1 MSQMI
6 AGTLIKN
13 QRKESQNRTIIC
25 TREYLFLGNRFMA
38 KANMTHK
45 QILIHYGELSTKG
58 KNRRMF
64 QNKMAE
70 HIRHKTQ
77 DLEKVRILPHHDF
90 MHIKWEDA
98 SYEDMIEVLKDIPG
112 IARFEPTYRVE
123 KTMEAIYEK
132 GIELFK
138 ELVFES
144 NDSFKVVAKRS
155 DRSFELDSMMI
166 QREVGHVIGEAFPEL
181 HVEMKKATY
190 KLTVSI
196 QHDAA
201 YLSLISVPGM
211 GGLPYGSS
219 GKGMLMLS
227 GGFDSPIAGYQMIKR
242 GLEIEAVHFS
252 SPPYTSPQAL
262 EKAKK
267 LTAVL
272 ARYGTP
278 IKFHNVPFARIQ
290 EEIKEHIHEDFSM
303 TVMRRIMLRIMD
315 QLLIKNKAMAIVNGE
330 SLGQVASQTL
340 QSMSVIN
347 EVTTTPILRPLI
359 AVDKN
364 EIISIA
370 EKIGTY
376 DISNEPYEDCCTV
389 FAPKKPKTKPKL
401 HTIQEMEAA
410 LDIPALIQEAVEQTE
425 VMTIDENYLRNQ
437 YATFSDLL

>member
-1 MSQMI
+1 MFQ
-6 AGTLIKN
+6 
-13 QRKESQNRTIIC
+13 
-25 TREYLFLGNRFMA
+25 
-38 KANMTHK
+38 K

-58 KNRRMF
+58 KNRKMF
-64 QNKMAE
+64 QNKMADQ
-70 HIRHKTQ
+70 IRHKTK
-77 DLEKVRILPHHDF
+77 DIEKVKVLPHHDF
-90 MHIKWEDA
+90 MHVKWNHA
-98 SYEDMIEVLKDIPG
+98 SYETIIDVLKDVPG
-112 IARFEPTYRVE
+112 IARFEPTHRVE
-123 KTMEAIYEK
+123 KTMEAIYTK
-132 GIELFK
+132 GIELF
-138 ELVFES
+138 EAQTFGE
-144 NDSFKVVAKRS
+144 NASFKVVAKRS
-155 DRSFELDSMMI
+155 DRTFELDSMMI
-166 QREVGHVIGEAFPEL
+166 QREVGHVIGERFPEL

-196 QHDAA
+196 QRDAA
-201 YLSLISVPGM
+201 YLSLISVQGM

-272 ARYGTP
+272 SRYGTP
-278 IKFHNVPFARIQ
+278 IKFHNVPFAKIQ

-303 TVMRRIMLRIMD
+303 TVMRRVMLRIMD
-315 QLLIKNKAMAIVNGE
+315 QLLVKNKAMAIVNGE

-364 EIISIA
+364 EIIAIA

-410 LDIPALIQEAVEQTE
+410 LNIENLVADAVMNTE
-425 VMTIDENYLRNQ
+425 VMTIDEFYLKEQ
-437 YATFSDLL
+437 LAEFDSLL

>member
-1 MSQMI
+1 
-6 AGTLIKN
+6 
-13 QRKESQNRTIIC
+13 
-25 TREYLFLGNRFMA
+25 
-38 KANMTHK
+38 MTQK

-58 KNRRMF
+58 KNRKMF
-64 QNKMAE
+64 QYKMAE
-70 HIRHKTQ
+70 HIRHKTK
-77 DLEKVRILPHHDF
+77 DIEKVKIHPHHDF
-90 MHIKWEDA
+90 MHLRWEEA
-98 SYEDMIEVLKDIPG
+98 SYEEMIDVLKDIPG

-132 GIELFK
+132 GIELFTAQTFK
-138 ELVFES
+138 A

-155 DRSFELDSMMI
+155 DRTFELDSMMI
-166 QREVGHVIGEAFPEL
+166 QREVGHVIGEAFPIL

-196 QHDAA
+196 QQDAA
-201 YLSLISVPGM
+201 YLSLISVQGL

-227 GGFDSPIAGYQMIKR
+227 GGFDSPIAGYQMLKR

-252 SPPYTSPQAL
+252 SPPYTSPQSL

-267 LTAVL
+267 LTSVL

-290 EEIKEHIHEDFSM
+290 EEIKEHIDEDFSM

-347 EVTTTPILRPLI
+347 EVTTTPIFRPLI

-364 EIISIA
+364 EIIAIA

-389 FAPKKPKTKPKL
+389 FAPRKPKTKPKL
-401 HTIQEMEAA
+401 HIVQEMEAN
-410 LDIPALIQEAVEQTE
+410 LDIAALVQEAVDNTE
-425 VMTIDENYLRNQ
+425 VITIDEHYLINQ
-437 YATFSDLL
+437 YANFTTLL

>member
-1 MSQMI
+1 MSQ
-6 AGTLIKN
+6 
-13 QRKESQNRTIIC
+13 
-25 TREYLFLGNRFMA
+25 
-38 KANMTHK
+38 K

-58 KNRRMF
+58 KNRKMF
-64 QNKMAE
+64 QNKMADQ
-70 HIRHKTQ
+70 IRHKTK
-77 DLEKVRILPHHDF
+77 DIEKVKVLPHHDF
-90 MHIKWEDA
+90 MHVKWDHA
-98 SYEDMIEVLKDIPG
+98 SYETIIDVLKDVPG

-123 KTMEAIYEK
+123 KTMEAIYAK
-132 GIELFK
+132 GIELF
-138 ELVFES
+138 EAQTFEE
-144 NDSFKVVAKRS
+144 NASFKVVAKRS
-155 DRSFELDSMMI
+155 DRTFELDSMMI
-166 QREVGHVIGEAFPEL
+166 QREVGHVIGERFPEL

-190 KLTVSI
+190 KFTVSI
-196 QHDAA
+196 QRDAA
-201 YLSLISVPGM
+201 YLSLISVQGM

-272 ARYGTP
+272 SRYGTP
-278 IKFHNVPFARIQ
+278 IKFHNVPFAKIQ

-315 QLLIKNKAMAIVNGE
+315 QLLVKNKAMAIVNGE

-364 EIISIA
+364 EIIAIA

-410 LDIPALIQEAVEQTE
+410 LNIEDLVADAVMNTE
-425 VMTIDENYLRNQ
+425 IMTIDEFYLKEQ
-437 YATFSDLL
+437 LAEFDSLL